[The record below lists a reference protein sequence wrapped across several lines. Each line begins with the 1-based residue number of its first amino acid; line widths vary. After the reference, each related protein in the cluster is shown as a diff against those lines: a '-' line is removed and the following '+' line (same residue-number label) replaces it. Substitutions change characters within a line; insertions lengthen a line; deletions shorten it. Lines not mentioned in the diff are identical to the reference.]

1 MPYFIGGDLGGTKT
15 HMLIVDETGRA
26 CGFGE
31 SGSANHQSVGFDGMY
46 RSMREAL
53 DQALHMAQVTIKD
66 IAGSGFCIG
75 GYDWPSE
82 DANMTA
88 TIRRLAMKTPI
99 KFVNDAVGGLVAGA
113 SDGWGVAIVSGT
125 GCNCRGWDKQHQR
138 QGRVT
143 GYGVTMGEGAGGTEL
158 MHRCMQL
165 VGYAWTKRGPMT
177 ALCDALIEYA
187 GARDIEDLMEGY
199 TELRY
204 AIGADAAPLVF
215 RIAEQGDPVARE
227 LIHWAGCELGEMAN
241 AVIRQLEFEDLAF
254 DIVLTGGMFKGG
266 PLLIDPLRATV
277 QKIAPKARLV
287 RLTVP
292 PVLGAA
298 IIGME
303 TGGINITPAIRAAM
317 SDSITSLQGVPAAE
331 GPQ

>member
-26 CGFGE
+26 RGFGE

-46 RSMREAL
+46 RSMCEGLDLAL
-53 DQALHMAQVTIKD
+53 QMAGVTIKD
-66 IAGSGFCIG
+66 VAGSGFCIG

-82 DANMTA
+82 DETMSS
-88 TIRRLAMKTPI
+88 TIRRLGMTTPI

-113 SDGWGVAIVSGT
+113 ADGWGVAIVSGT
-125 GCNCRGWDKQHQR
+125 GCNCRGWDKDHQR

-165 VGYAWTKRGPMT
+165 IGYAWTRRGPATSLSEAMIRFT
-177 ALCDALIEYA
+177 
-187 GARDIEDLMEGY
+187 GAHSLEDLIEGY
-199 TELRY
+199 TSARY
-204 AIGADAAPLVF
+204 DINANAAPIVF
-215 RIAEQGDPVARE
+215 QVAEAGDPVARD
-227 LIHWAGCELGEMAN
+227 LIRWAGCELGNLAN
-241 AVIRQLEFEDLAF
+241 AVIRQLEFENLAF
-254 DIVLTGGMFKGG
+254 DVVLTGGMFRGG
-266 PLLIDPLRATV
+266 SLLIDPLRETIHEV
-277 QKIAPKARLV
+277 APKARLV
-287 RLTVP
+287 RLSVP

-298 IIGME
+298 LLGME
-303 TGGINITPAIRAAM
+303 VAGVRITPGIRATM
-317 SDSITSLQGVPAAE
+317 TSSIADLQGAPARE